1 MAIVYYHISEDTNSL
16 FYVGISKHEERAR
29 FFFNRSAH
37 WKNYVAKHGVKVEI
51 VHTDIDWGLACQ
63 IESYLIRYYG
73 RQDQGGILIN
83 RTDGGEGAVGRIYT
97 QQHRDRIGNAHRGKT
112 ISKEAR
118 AKQSAAMKGRKKKP
132 FTAAHNLAISIGN
145 KGKPKSAEHI
155 AALKAAQQKRFKEN
169 PGLDDETKEK
179 IRIANTGRKH
189 SPESIQ
195 RMSAAQKG
203 KYVSSETRAK
213 QSVAAKARYARGE
226 NSINLKN
233 TA

>member
-73 RQDQGGILIN
+73 RLDQGGILIN
-83 RTDGGEGAVGRIYT
+83 KTDGGEGAVGRIYT

-112 ISKEAR
+112 ISGEAR

-155 AALKAAQQKRFKEN
+155 AALKIAQQKRWKDG
-169 PGLDDETKEK
+169 PGDSPETRAKK
-179 IRIANTGRKH
+179 SAALRGRPK
-189 SPESIQ
+189 SPESIRKGADAQ
-195 RMSAAQKG
+195 RG
-203 KYVSSETRAK
+203 KYVSIETRER
-213 QSVAAKARYARGE
+213 QSIAAKARYARGE

-233 TA
+233 TG